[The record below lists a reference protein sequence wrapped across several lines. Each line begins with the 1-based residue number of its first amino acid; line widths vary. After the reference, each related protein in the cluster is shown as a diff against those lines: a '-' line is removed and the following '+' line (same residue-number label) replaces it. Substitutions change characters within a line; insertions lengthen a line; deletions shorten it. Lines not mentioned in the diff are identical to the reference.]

1 MMRKLATAVVA
12 GLVLAGLWLAGAMPV
27 AAQGNSDRTVTVTGE
42 AEVRVVPDEVVLTLG
57 VETWDKDLAKAKRDN
72 DEVMQ
77 RLLGLAEESGIEAR
91 QVQTDFLNIEPRYDD
106 YYDRRQFL
114 GYFVRKTVV
123 VTLNDLGLFEDF
135 LSQALQVGITHVHG
149 IEFRTTELRKH
160 RDQARALAV
169 RAAQEKAAALC
180 AELGEE
186 VGRPTQIVEQYS
198 RWWSPY
204 SSWWGYG
211 YSQYMAQ
218 NVVTQVGDG
227 GEYVGST
234 APGQITVTASVSV
247 TFAMK

>member
-1 MMRKLATAVVA
+1 MMRKHLGTVVIV
-12 GLVLAGLWLAGAMPV
+12 LVLAGLWLTGARPA

-57 VETWDKDLAKAKRDN
+57 VETWDKDLAKAKRDSDLVIN
-72 DEVMQ
+72 
-77 RLLGLAEESGIEAR
+77 RLLGLAEESGIEER
-91 QVQTDFLNIEPRYDD
+91 QVQTDYLSIEPRYDD

-123 VTLNDLGLFEDF
+123 VTLNDLSLFENF
-135 LSQALQVGITHVHG
+135 LSQALEAGVTHVHG

-169 RAAQEKAAALC
+169 QAAQEKAAALC

-211 YSQYMAQ
+211 SGSSMMQ
-218 NVVTQVGDG
+218 NVVVQAGEG
-227 GEYVGST
+227 GQYLGST

-247 TFAMK
+247 TFALK